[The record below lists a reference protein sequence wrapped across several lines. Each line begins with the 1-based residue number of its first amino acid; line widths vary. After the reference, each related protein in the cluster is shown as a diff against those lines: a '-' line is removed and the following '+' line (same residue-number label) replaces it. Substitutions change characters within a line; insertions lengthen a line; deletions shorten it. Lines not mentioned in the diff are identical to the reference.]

1 MARNINAK
9 TNVLSTVQASG
20 ADAVVVGGE
29 LLVTGVEPIELKK
42 VSRSGLIGTTGGN
55 PKIQTITAGAIT
67 AGVTYTGVIEQRV
80 EGTLYQFT
88 FNYLCPSPAPAAAAF
103 YAALAALF
111 QAGIDGNQILG
122 SVSSSGSGVV
132 FTPSVLAATPNLTLN
147 GLSSATSNAVTIT
160 AAGSSF
166 STGVLTSGAA
176 TGAVVGQLYRIT
188 FTGVGGGDAAR
199 VNDKTFFAKALTS
212 TTFFIYNLISASTLT
227 TTSGTMTVANTSFNN
242 QSGFLALTSG
252 DSGTGSYLGYQIEFE
267 ETGALDSGIMQPQ
280 AIFLDASQTN
290 ANVNDLL
297 LELTGYLDGSSA
309 STVLNTITP

>member
-67 AGVTYTGVIEQRV
+67 AGVSYTGVIEQRV

-88 FNYLCPSPAPAAAAF
+88 FNYPCPSPAPAAF
-103 YAALAALF
+103 YAAIAALF

-122 SVSSSGSGVV
+122 SVTSSGSGVV

-147 GLSSATSNAVTIT
+147 GLSSATSNAVTVT

-176 TGAVVGQLYRIT
+176 TGAVVGQLYQIA
-188 FTGVGGGDAAR
+188 FTGVTGGDAAR
-199 VNDKTFFAKALTS
+199 VNGKTFFAKALTS
-212 TTFFIYNLISASTLT
+212 TTFFVYNLISASTLT
-227 TTSGTMTVANTSFNN
+227 TTTGTMTVANTSFNN